1 MKQTMQNATLRFVRR
16 VFILNVLLLCCGMFY
31 LIDNPVS
38 AFSACFDAYEQCH
51 IDCDDQYDPV
61 NDPTGNA
68 NCHSNCLGPYGN
80 CVNQAELDK
89 EGEII
94 SYYEEGQP
102 MPILQDFQRGINDCQ
117 SCPLSLYLSDPA
129 AYQTCVE
136 NKLACKTACIE
147 QF

>member
-1 MKQTMQNATLRFVRR
+1 M
-16 VFILNVLLLCCGMFY
+16 LLCCGILY
-31 LIDNPVS
+31 LSDRPVE
-38 AFSACFDAYEQCH
+38 ANSACFDAYESCH
-51 IDCDDQYDPV
+51 TNCDIDYPIADDPV
-61 NDPTGNA
+61 GNA
-68 NCHSNCLGPYGN
+68 NCHSGCLGPYGN

-102 MPILQDFQRGINDCQ
+102 MPILQDFQRCINDCQ

-136 NKLACKTACIE
+136 AKLACKTACIE